1 MDADDM
7 LHDIGWLSAGVPD
20 GAETAEQ
27 WVARQYRTLDLP
39 DKRLEDRCLRIA
51 MDITEN
57 PSGNFNQST
66 DDWAQAKAAYRFVEN
81 TRLTAEDLQTT
92 VGDAAAKAC
101 ARHRTILAVQDTT
114 ALKFDSARH
123 ADGLGTISDSP
134 VTRGMF
140 YHPVL
145 AIRTD
150 GLAIGLL
157 DQQWW
162 CRGTE
167 VAHKAKKR
175 NERPI
180 LEKESCKWLKGA
192 ANASLALKSNL
203 SPEERPRMI
212 HVFDREGD
220 VHEAFELIEALQ
232 DDAVIRCAHNRRVI
246 APDGRKGLAH
256 DLIRR
261 SPVLGIVTIDV
272 PRKPKEK
279 KRTADLQVRAMS
291 LTLNPRQDIYPDR
304 RTITLTL
311 VEAFEAEPPAGTE
324 PLHWLLWTTLSAVDF
339 DQAVEVMRIYTLRWK
354 IEEFFFALKQGCRI
368 EKVQFQSADR
378 LAKVVSLYSAVAVR
392 ILICRDLARLHP
404 DNPCT
409 DMLAE
414 VEWKALWTYIHK
426 KPPAKRQKPP
436 TIGQAVLWI
445 GRLGGHLNRKS
456 DGMPGLKTL
465 WRGFQSLVLLTRMF
479 AIIQN

>member
-1 MDADDM
+1 M
-7 LHDIGWLSAGVPD
+7 LHDIGWLSSEVPA

-27 WVARQYRTLDLP
+27 WVARQYRSLDLP
-39 DKRLEDRCLRIA
+39 DKRLKNRCLRIA

-57 PSGNFNQST
+57 PHGSLNQAA
-66 DDWAQAKAAYRFVEN
+66 DDWGQAKAAYRFIEN
-81 TRLTAEDLQTT
+81 SRLTAEDLQTP

-123 ADGLGTISDSP
+123 ADGLGTISDSS

-140 YHPVL
+140 FHPVL
-145 AIRTD
+145 ALQPD

-162 CRGTE
+162 CRETE
-167 VAHKAKKR
+167 VAHKAQKR
-175 NERPI
+175 NKRPI

-203 SPEERPRMI
+203 SPEKRPRVV

-220 VHEAFELIEALQ
+220 VHEAFELIATLR

-246 APDGRKGLAH
+246 APDGREGLAH

-261 SPVLGIVTIDV
+261 SPVLGTIAIAV
-272 PRKPKEK
+272 PRKPGEP
-279 KRTADLQVRAMS
+279 KRTADLQIRAMP
-291 LTLNPRQDIYPDR
+291 LTLNPRLDIYPDR
-304 RTITLTL
+304 RPITLTL
-311 VEAFEAEPPAGTE
+311 VEAFEAEPPEGAE
-324 PLHWLLWTTLSAVDF
+324 PLHWLLWTTLCAVDF
-339 DQAVEVMRIYTLRWK
+339 DQALEVIRIYTLRWK
-354 IEEFFFALKQGCRI
+354 IEEFFYALKQGCRI
-368 EKVQFQSADR
+368 EKVQFQSAER
-378 LAKVVSLYSAVAVR
+378 LAKVVVLYSAVAIR
-392 ILICRDLARLHP
+392 ILICRDLARLRP

-409 DMLAE
+409 EMLAE

-426 KPPAKRQKPP
+426 KPPAKIQEPP
-436 TIGQAVLWI
+436 TMRQATLWI
-445 GRLGGHLNRKS
+445 GRIGGHLNRKS

-465 WRGFQSLVLLTRMF
+465 WRGLQSLTLLTRMF
-479 AIIQN
+479 AIVEN